1 MYDYINN
8 NVSKWKKLTI
18 FIEIFINFSLTEKD
32 LPRPICRAKI
42 KGRNAMGI
50 EQLRAV
56 AIVVSS
62 VVVVCTVVV
71 ISMINVGK
79 MKAWDKR

>member
-1 MYDYINN
+1 
-8 NVSKWKKLTI
+8 
-18 FIEIFINFSLTEKD
+18 
-32 LPRPICRAKI
+32 
-42 KGRNAMGI
+42 MGI

-56 AIVVSS
+56 AIIVSS